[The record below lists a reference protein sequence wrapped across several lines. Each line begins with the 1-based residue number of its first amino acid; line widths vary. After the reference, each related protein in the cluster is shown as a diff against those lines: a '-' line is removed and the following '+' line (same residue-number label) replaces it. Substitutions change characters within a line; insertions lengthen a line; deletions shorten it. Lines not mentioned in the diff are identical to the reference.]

1 MLNIKNIVK
10 KFYEKPIIDDISIT
24 VQPGE
29 ILVLLG
35 GSGVG
40 KSTVLRI
47 LSNLEQANSG
57 QLELDAQPLDFKDVG
72 MVFQDFNLFSNL
84 TVLDN
89 LVYPLVHVAK
99 MNEQQ
104 AKQKALSVLA
114 KFNIDQKANTYPSSL
129 SGGQKQRVAI
139 ARALCMEPKVICMD
153 EPTSALDPMLTT
165 EVGQII
171 QSMAKQGIIIV
182 IATHDIGLLE
192 SLSCTICLMKDG
204 KIIEKATSEELKN
217 QPEMFIQIRNF
228 MQGKNNLSGLSQT

>member
-1 MLNIKNIVK
+1 MLNIKNLVK

-47 LSNLEQANSG
+47 LTNLEQANSG
-57 QLELDAQPLDFKDVG
+57 QLELDGQIIDFKKVG

-99 MNEQQ
+99 MNEQEAQ
-104 AKQKALSVLA
+104 EKALAVLE
-114 KFNIDQKANTYPSSL
+114 KFNIDQKAQVYPSSL

-139 ARALCMEPKVICMD
+139 ARALCMEPKIICMD
-153 EPTSALDPMLTT
+153 EPTSALDPMLTA
-165 EVGQII
+165 EVGNII
-171 QSMAKQGIIIV
+171 QNLARQGMIVV

-192 SLSCTICLMKDG
+192 NLACTICLMKDG
-204 KIIEKATSEELKN
+204 KIIEKATSAQLKN
-217 QPEMFIQIRNF
+217 HPEMFMQIRNF
-228 MQGKNNLSGLSQT
+228 MQGKNNP

>member
-10 KFYEKPIIDDISIT
+10 KFYEKLIINDISIK
-24 VQPGE
+24 VQTGE

-57 QLELDAQPLDFKDVG
+57 ELEFDHQALDFKKVG
-72 MVFQDFNLFSNL
+72 MVFQDFNLFLNL

-99 MNEQQ
+99 MNEIE
-104 AKQKALSVLA
+104 AKEKALAILA
-114 KFNIDQKANTYPSSL
+114 KFNIDNKANVYPSSL

-153 EPTSALDPMLTT
+153 EPTSALDPMLTAD
-165 EVGQII
+165 VGQII
-171 QSMAKQGIIIV
+171 QAMAKQGIIVV

-192 SLSCTICLMKDG
+192 NLSCTIGLMKDG
-204 KIIEKATSEELKN
+204 KIIEKTTSEQLKKH
-217 QPEMFIQIRNF
+217 PEMFIQIRNF
-228 MQGKNNLSGLSQT
+228 MQGKNNY

>member
-10 KFYEKPIIDDISIT
+10 KFHEKPIINDISIT
-24 VQPGE
+24 VQAGE

-57 QLELDAQPLDFKDVG
+57 ELEFDGQALDFKKVG
-72 MVFQDFNLFSNL
+72 MVFQDFNLFLNL

-89 LVYPLVHVAK
+89 LVYPLIHVAK
-99 MNEQQ
+99 MNEVE
-104 AKQKALSVLA
+104 AKEKALAVLA
-114 KFNIDQKANTYPSSL
+114 KFNIDHKAHVYPSSL

-153 EPTSALDPMLTT
+153 EPTSALDPMLTA

-171 QSMAKQGIIIV
+171 QNMAKQGIIVV

-192 SLSCTICLMKDG
+192 NLLCTICLMKDG
-204 KIIEKATSEELKN
+204 KIIEKATSEQLKN
-217 QPEMFIQIRNF
+217 HPEMFIQIRNF
-228 MQGKNNLSGLSQT
+228 MQGKNN